1 LITQK
6 QHYGLF
12 LFLTGVYFLCG
23 AYLLFSGQELWALA
37 IPGALLFAYMGMF
50 HLNLMIWSV
59 VLFTPVSIGL
69 DELDGGFGLS
79 LPAEP
84 ILAGAFV
91 VIIIKQLH
99 YSHIPAKVMYH
110 PISVIL
116 LLQLFWMTFTS
127 VTSEMPDVSFKAVV
141 ARAWFIVVMCFGTVM
156 LHRSHLRNIRYFTW
170 LYVVPLCIVIVY
182 ASMRIIS
189 YGLDKQMAHFSMQP
203 FYNDHAVYAAC
214 IALFVP
220 LITGFA
226 FSRKYSG
233 SYRVLSTFI
242 LLVMITGIILSYTR
256 AAWLS
261 IAVAIGVFVILRFR
275 IHIRYVLLGMAVAL
289 IVAASMYDAIML
301 DLKRNKTDSSDN
313 ISEHVQSMSNIS
325 TDASNLERI
334 NRWNSALRMFEKK
347 PVTGW
352 GPGTYAFQYAPF
364 QHSSELTVIS
374 TNAGNL
380 GNAHSEYLGP
390 LAESGIPGFLLSI
403 SLVVAVFWRCV
414 SLYKQV
420 EDDEVRMLVTAVFM
434 GLITYFVHG
443 VLNNYLDQDKAAV
456 PFYGMLAIIIAIDL
470 WHAKAKNKIEINSSQ
485 NVQ

>member
-1 LITQK
+1 MITQK
-6 QHYGLF
+6 QQYGLF
-12 LFLTGVYFLCG
+12 LFLTGIYFLAG
-23 AYLLFSGQELWALA
+23 AYLLTIGEELWAAA
-37 IPGALLFAYMGMF
+37 IPGAMLFAYMGMF

-59 VLFTPVSIGL
+59 VLFTPMSIGL

-91 VIIIKQLH
+91 VIVLKQLH
-99 YSHIPAKVMYH
+99 YSHIPARVMYH
-110 PISVIL
+110 PIAVIL
-116 LLQLFWMTFTS
+116 MLQLLWMTFTS
-127 VTSEMPDVSFKAVV
+127 LTSTMPDVSIKALV
-141 ARAWFIVVMCFGTVM
+141 ARSWFVVVMCFGTVM
-156 LHRSHLRNIRYFTW
+156 LHRYHLRNVRYFAW

-189 YGLDKQMAHFSMQP
+189 YGLYKQMAHFSMQP
-203 FYNDHAVYAAC
+203 FYKDHAVYAAC

-220 LITGFA
+220 LIAGFA
-226 FSRKYSG
+226 FSKKYSG
-233 SYRVLSTFI
+233 SYRMLSAFVLMV
-242 LLVMITGIILSYTR
+242 LITGIILSYTR

-261 IAVAIGVFVILRFR
+261 IAAAIGVYLILRFR
-275 IHIRYVLLGMAVAL
+275 IHSRYVILGIVAVL
-289 IVAASMYDAIML
+289 IVGASMYDSILL

-334 NRWNSALRMFEKK
+334 NRWNSALRMFELK

-352 GPGTYAFQYAPF
+352 GPGTYAFEYAPF
-364 QHSSELTVIS
+364 QHSSELTIIS

-390 LAESGIPGFLLSI
+390 LAESGIPGFILSVA
-403 SLVVAVFWRCV
+403 LVVVVFWRCV
-414 SLYKQV
+414 VLYKRV
-420 EDDEVRMLVTAVFM
+420 ANEEVRMLVTAVFM

-443 VLNNYLDQDKAAV
+443 ILNNYLDQDKAAV

-470 WHAKAKNKIEINSSQ
+470 WHAKKENLTEVNLSDD
-485 NVQ
+485 VE